1 MKSDV
6 DHPSPEGNEV
16 HPIQPPDA
24 PLKHPALVRYI
35 LARVLFGGSNQ
46 IKDVAIGWQVY
57 ALTGSALDLGLVGLI
72 QFLPRL
78 LLTAVA
84 GDMADRHDRRHL
96 AAGAQALQCLGLLW
110 LALGSAFDFLDR
122 GLIFGIVFLLG
133 ISQTFQGPA
142 STALLPSLVPTA
154 LLPRALATNGAAVQT
169 ATILGPALGGFL
181 YLLGPAWVYGLTALL
196 IGVSTLC
203 FLGLPPP
210 PRPEPGPESGFERF
224 VAGLR
229 FLRARP
235 VIVGTISLDMF
246 AVLFGGA
253 TALLPMVAH
262 EVLHT
267 GPWGLGL
274 LRSAPAVGAVVMSV
288 WLASRPPF
296 EQGVG
301 RVLYAAVASFGLS
314 IIAFGFSTSLPLSI
328 ACLALSGA
336 SDMLALVIRQS
347 LVQLQTPDDMR
358 GRVSAVSTI
367 FIGASNQL
375 GEFESGLAAAWLGL
389 MPAITLGG
397 LATVGIVLLW
407 TRLFPA
413 LFRVERL
420 DAA

>member
-78 LLTAVA
+78 LLTAIA

-142 STALLPSLVPTA
+142 STALLPGLVPTA

-267 GPWGLGL
+267 GPWGWGCC
-274 LRSAPAVGAVVMSV
+274 A
-288 WLASRPPF
+288 RPP
-296 EQGVG
+296 
-301 RVLYAAVASFGLS
+301 
-314 IIAFGFSTSLPLSI
+314 P
-328 ACLALSGA
+328 
-336 SDMLALVIRQS
+336 
-347 LVQLQTPDDMR
+347 
-358 GRVSAVSTI
+358 
-367 FIGASNQL
+367 
-375 GEFESGLAAAWLGL
+375 
-389 MPAITLGG
+389 
-397 LATVGIVLLW
+397 
-407 TRLFPA
+407 
-413 LFRVERL
+413 
-420 DAA
+420 